1 MAPPPPSPKREEYE
15 TYRYVEAPSPPP
27 RMSLEGGMDRR
38 RSRSI
43 TYESNPRVGSRV
55 MERERER
62 VVVEDA
68 GRRREFYRRP

>member
-1 MAPPPPSPKREEYE
+1 VREEYD
-15 TYRYVEAPSPPP
+15 TYQYVEAPSPPP
-27 RMSLEGGMDRR
+27 GPRISLDDRGMGMGGMDRR

-43 TYESNPRVGSRV
+43 TYESNPRVSNRV
-55 MERERER
+55 MERER